1 MCGGAAGIY
10 CVATLPEA
18 RGKGIGA
25 ALTLKPLLDAREMGN
40 RVGVL
45 QSSDMGFNVY
55 EKLGFRHLCQIKNFY
70 VSLK

>member
-1 MCGGAAGIY
+1 MY

-25 ALTLKPLLDAREMGN
+25 AVTLKPLQEARAAGY

-45 QSSDMGFNVY
+45 QSSELGFNVY
-55 EKLGFRHLCQIKNFY
+55 KKLGFRHLCQIENFFL
-70 VSLK
+70 SLK